1 MDGAEIEYDEE
12 KRRRILAER
21 GVDMADAA
29 SVFDGA
35 HIEIEDKR
43 TDYGE
48 TRYRVWGYL
57 KGQRVHFVWTPR
69 DGKRR
74 IITMY
79 PTHER
84 EHQARLGTMD

>member
-1 MDGAEIEYDEE
+1 MEIEFDEE

-21 GVDMADAA
+21 GVDMAEAAAVFEGQHVEVEDARA
-29 SVFDGA
+29 
-35 HIEIEDKR
+35 
-43 TDYGE
+43 DYGE
-48 TRYRVWGYL
+48 KRYRVWGYL
-57 KGQRVHFVWTPR
+57 HSQRVHLVWTPR

>member
-1 MDGAEIEYDEE
+1 MEIEYDEE
-12 KRRRILAER
+12 KRLRILAER
-21 GVDMADAA
+21 GVDMAKAVA
-29 SVFDGA
+29 VFEGE
-35 HIEIEDKR
+35 HVEIDDDR

-48 TRYRVWGYL
+48 KRYRVWGYL
-57 KGQRVHFVWTPR
+57 LGQRVHLVWTPR

-84 EHQARLGTMD
+84 EHQARLRTLD